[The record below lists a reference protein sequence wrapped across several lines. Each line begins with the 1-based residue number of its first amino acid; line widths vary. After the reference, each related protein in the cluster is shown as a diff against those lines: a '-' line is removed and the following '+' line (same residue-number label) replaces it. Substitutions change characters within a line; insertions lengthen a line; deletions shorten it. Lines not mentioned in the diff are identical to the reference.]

1 LGTIGAKQSD
11 SMKIDLDNRK
21 FKVQSNTDNGEVS
34 VDTIFH
40 YSQNENIISAN
51 YQGGDIVKGSLIGK
65 VVDNKYLDFVYQH
78 INVNGEIMTGV
89 CQSYPDIL
97 DSGKMI
103 LKEFW
108 QWTCKDNSK
117 GESIIIEI

>member
-1 LGTIGAKQSD
+1 MGTIGAKQSG

>member
-1 LGTIGAKQSD
+1 
-11 SMKIDLDNRK
+11 MKIDLDNRK

-97 DSGKMI
+97 DSAKMI

>member
-1 LGTIGAKQSD
+1 
-11 SMKIDLDNRK
+11 MKIDLDNRK

>member
-1 LGTIGAKQSD
+1 
-11 SMKIDLDNRK
+11 MKIDLDNRK

-40 YSQNENIISAN
+40 YSQNKNIISAN

>member
-1 LGTIGAKQSD
+1 
-11 SMKIDLDNRK
+11 MKIDLDNRK
-21 FKVQSNTDNGEVS
+21 FKTFSNTDNGEVTE
-34 VDTIFH
+34 DTIF
-40 YSQNENIISAN
+40 YYKQSDNIISAD
-51 YQGGDIVKGSLIGK
+51 YKGGDIIKGNLIGK
-65 VVDNKYLDFVYQH
+65 VVENKYLEFVYHH
-78 INVNGEIMTGV
+78 INVHGEIMTGV
-89 CQSYPDIL
+89 CQSYPEIL